1 MNVVRPKAV
10 ILYAKLGSVYYPVA
24 CAKDCSITTT
34 SEFIELAARSST
46 KFREYEYGRITGK
59 ISGTGLTVIDPQ
71 TNLYTVFDLLG
82 NQLTQVKFLVKFS
95 ISDGVQTKVM
105 EANVLV
111 EEINI
116 TGSSTA
122 FSNYDYSF
130 QITGEIKVSSSVV
143 SNDNPKIK
151 TFEYTATSTISSI
164 AVPITGTN
172 TTLLL
177 AYINGVSKKVNIYP
191 DAYAANEVQW
201 RQSNATLYFGTNM
214 VNTDYLKVIYID
226 V

>member
-46 KFREYEYGRITGK
+46 KFREYEYGRISGK
-59 ISGTGLTVIDPQ
+59 ISGSGLTVIDPQ
-71 TNLYTVFDLLG
+71 SNLYTIFDLLG
-82 NQLTQVKFLVKFS
+82 NQLSQVKFLIKFS
-95 ISDGVQTKVM
+95 ITDGTLTKVM
-105 EANVLV
+105 EANVLI
-111 EEINI
+111 EEISI
-116 TGSSTA
+116 SGSTTE

-130 QITGEIKVSSSVV
+130 QITGEIKISSSAV

-201 RQSNATLYFGTNM
+201 RQSNATLYFGTSM
-214 VNTDYLKVIYID
+214 VNNDYLKVIYID

>member
-24 CAKDCSITTT
+24 CAKDCSFTTT
-34 SEFIELAARSST
+34 SEFVELAARSST
-46 KFREYEYGRITGK
+46 KWREYEYGRITGK
-59 ISGTGLTVIDPQ
+59 ISGSGLTMLTPE
-71 TNLYTVFDLLG
+71 TSLYNIFDVLG
-82 NQLTQVKFLVKFS
+82 NQLNGVKFLVKYS
-95 ISDGVQTKVM
+95 VYDGVNYKVM

-111 EEINI
+111 EEVTIA
-116 TGSSTA
+116 GSSTG
-122 FSNYDYSF
+122 FSTYNYSF
-130 QITGEIKVSSSVV
+130 QITGEVKVSSTYV
-143 SNDNPKIK
+143 SDENPKIK

-172 TTLLL
+172 TSLLL
-177 AYINGVSKKVNIYP
+177 AYINGISKKVNIYP

-201 RQSNATLYFGTNM
+201 RQSNGTLYFGTSM
-214 VNTDYLKVIYID
+214 VNGNYLKVIYID

>member
-24 CAKDCSITTT
+24 CAKECTITTT
-34 SEFIELAARSST
+34 SEFIELASRSST
-46 KFREYEYGRITGK
+46 KWREYEYGRITGK
-59 ISGTGLTVIDPQ
+59 ISGSGLTVIDPDS
-71 TNLYTVFDLLG
+71 NLYTIFDLLG
-82 NQLTQVKFLVKFS
+82 NQINQVKFLVKFS
-95 ISDGVQTKVM
+95 ISDGTKYKVM
-105 EANVLV
+105 EATVLI
-111 EEINI
+111 EEISLS
-116 TGSSTA
+116 GSATA
-122 FSNYDYSF
+122 FSSYDYSF
-130 QITGEIKVSSSVV
+130 QITGEMVISSSFV
-143 SNDNPKIK
+143 SDQNPKIK
-151 TFEYTATSTISSI
+151 TFEYTATSTISSV

-172 TTLLL
+172 TSLLL